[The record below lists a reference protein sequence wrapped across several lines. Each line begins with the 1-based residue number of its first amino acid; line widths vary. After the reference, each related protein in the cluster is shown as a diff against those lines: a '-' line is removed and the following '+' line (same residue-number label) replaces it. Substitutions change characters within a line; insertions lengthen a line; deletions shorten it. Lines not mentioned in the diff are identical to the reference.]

1 MGYLAD
7 TVMLMADSNVI
18 AVKPIAIVFLN
29 DFIKIFLSFLVII
42 LIFFKSK
49 QFLVKHL
56 TNHEYSPILV

>member
-42 LIFFKSK
+42 LIFFKKK
-49 QFLVKHL
+49 QILIKHL
-56 TNHEYSPILV
+56 TNQEIFHILI